1 MKLRRL
7 ARADQELERVIE
19 YLYREGPDRSIDEFR
34 MWALDQARQVLPFD
48 AALWGVGSFED
59 RRFHSTTTVCLPP
72 EFPGI
77 VERTRSINPAFQVL
91 HDYPGV
97 PVAVS
102 ELLGSGFRRSAIY
115 RELYRP
121 WKLEQILATA
131 TYDARSGLFA
141 LITFYRTDAGQAFSP
156 AERRRVGRLVPHLAG
171 AGSSSYFR
179 RLARLNRVRHA
190 DSHVAVCDRFGVL
203 HEAQPGFVDLLA
215 RHYPDWEGPALPFKV
230 EDGNVNPDILPKPL
244 TARIRP
250 AGDLFVIEV
259 WSRTLFDDLSSRE
272 QQVAQGLLSGQSY
285 KDVARRIGVSPST
298 VSTYV
303 KRIYAKV
310 GGSGR
315 TALRDLIRRRAR

>member
-1 MKLRRL
+1 M
-7 ARADQELERVIE
+7 
-19 YLYREGPDRSIDEFR
+19 
-34 MWALDQARQVLPFD
+34 
-48 AALWGVGSFED
+48 
-59 RRFHSTTTVCLPP
+59 
-72 EFPGI
+72 
-77 VERTRSINPAFQVL
+77 
-91 HDYPGV
+91 
-97 PVAVS
+97 
-102 ELLGSGFRRSAIY
+102 
-115 RELYRP
+115 
-121 WKLEQILATA
+121 
-131 TYDARSGLFA
+131 
-141 LITFYRTDAGQAFSP
+141 
-156 AERRRVGRLVPHLAG
+156 
-171 AGSSSYFR
+171 
-179 RLARLNRVRHA
+179 
-190 DSHVAVCDRFGVL
+190 
-203 HEAQPGFVDLLA
+203 
-215 RHYPDWEGPALPFKV
+215 PFKV